1 MKAAENL
8 GMTTEQMNEF
18 NSYYDVMN
26 FSEHVTCPVIS
37 CFSLQDTTD
46 PTRTNLAPFNLL
58 DKVKAE
64 DKVYIIN
71 PFLGHATP
79 ADWGN
84 KYMEFFKKYYSKD
97 DHVTGINK
105 VEPVAAVRTCDIY
118 SIDGKLMKAGAAGL
132 DSFPRGI
139 YIVNGKK
146 LAVK

>member
-1 MKAAENL
+1 
-8 GMTTEQMNEF
+8 
-18 NSYYDVMN
+18 
-26 FSEHVTCPVIS
+26 
-37 CFSLQDTTD
+37 
-46 PTRTNLAPFNLL
+46 
-58 DKVKAE
+58 
-64 DKVYIIN
+64 
-71 PFLGHATP
+71 
-79 ADWGN
+79 
-84 KYMEFFKKYYSKD
+84 MEFFKKYYSKD